1 MVEECSRRTLQSKL
15 IGIAPTTNPR
25 TTTTGG
31 SRGGRGG
38 RGKRRGEGKKS
49 DFIRACTVVLSER
62 GNKKNNKTV
71 FNPMGNPEI
80 F

>member
-1 MVEECSRRTLQSKL
+1 LVEECSRSTLKN
-15 IGIAPTTNPR
+15 IKVMGIAPTTNPR

-49 DFIRACTVVLSER
+49 DFIRACTR
-62 GNKKNNKTV
+62 
-71 FNPMGNPEI
+71 
-80 F
+80 